1 MNSRKLSAYAATVL
15 AWTAYFTATL
25 LAPKAAGSNPWGI
38 SPLGL
43 LLLQLSIALP
53 YLLTW
58 LAGCYGVLTL
68 RTAVRTMPD
77 KEDAKSFA
85 RIADGVLVLLCGLVV
100 TSFLSAARSYL
111 RDAPQATAS
120 LTILT
125 NYVYILAPLVGFS
138 FIYIGSGH
146 LRRGTSAADLPRGW
160 GALGALILGSF
171 AALYAWLIYTNPTRQ
186 VSTEAGIQASYYL
199 PDALIVATIVLPFLA
214 SCVVGLLAVLRLARY
229 YRGVSGY
236 VYKKSTLY
244 FIDGLLFVIFGA
256 VLLQA
261 LQSLGSSR
269 LLGIGLGPLLL
280 VIYAF
285 LIAQGLGFV
294 FVALGAK
301 QLSAIERVMSKYA
314 PAEKHGN
321 A

>member
-1 MNSRKLSAYAATVL
+1 MNARKFSAYVATVL
-15 AWTAYFTATL
+15 AWSVYFTATL
-25 LAPKAAGSNPWGI
+25 LAPKQTGSNPWGI
-38 SPLGL
+38 SALGL

-77 KEDAKSFA
+77 KEDARAFA
-85 RIADGVLVLLCGLVV
+85 RIADGVLVLFLGLVV
-100 TSFLSAARSYL
+100 TSFLSAAKSYL
-111 RDAPQATAS
+111 RDDLQATAV

-125 NYVYILAPLVGFS
+125 NYAYIIAPLVGFS
-138 FIYIGSGH
+138 FIYVGSGH

-160 GALGALILGSF
+160 GSLGALILASF
-171 AALYAWLIYTNPTRQ
+171 SALYVWLIYTNPTRQ
-186 VSTEAGIQASYYL
+186 FSTDPGVQATYYL

-214 SCVVGLLAVLRLARY
+214 ACTIGLLAVLRLARY

-236 VYKKSTLY
+236 LYKRSTLH
-244 FIDGLLFVIFGA
+244 FINGLLFVIFGS

-261 LQSLGSSR
+261 LQSLGSGR
-269 LLGIGLGPLLL
+269 LLGVGLGPLLL
-280 VIYAF
+280 IIYVF

-314 PAEKHGN
+314 PAEKKS
-321 A
+321 